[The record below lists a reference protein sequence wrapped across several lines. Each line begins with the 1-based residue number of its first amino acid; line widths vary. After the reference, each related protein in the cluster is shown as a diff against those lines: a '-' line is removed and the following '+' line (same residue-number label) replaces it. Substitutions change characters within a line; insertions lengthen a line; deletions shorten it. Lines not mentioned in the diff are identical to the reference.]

1 MDKVL
6 SIIIPTYNM
15 SEFLGRC
22 LDSLTPIKNIDRL
35 DVIIVNDGSVDN
47 SLEIANRY
55 VTSFPESFR
64 VIDKSNGNYGSCINA
79 GLEQATG
86 KYVKV
91 LDADDFYDTPSLE
104 SFIATMADIDAD
116 LIVTD
121 FVRVYSPSKT
131 KRNSFT
137 IPANVLLSYQS
148 YRFHPEILKLW
159 MHAAAYRTELLKHL
173 GYRQTEGISYTD
185 VEWTFLP
192 MCTIQTLYYLD
203 MPLYQYVLGREGQT
217 VSPTVMRE
225 KYGDNIK
232 CTCSMIL
239 AYKKLLEQHDSLYT
253 SEENRLML
261 NKKLLRRIKTMYK
274 YYLVMHSHEKLSLLT
289 ELDDTLRDNLPE
301 LYRLSGRIVVSSPL
315 LPFHYVSHWRNSGI
329 GRKHKL
335 VTKLY
340 RMMKHRAK

>member
-131 KRNSFT
+131 KETVLHYSSILATDRRKAFRTPTWNGPSCRCVPYRRSTTWICRSIITSWEEKDRPYRPQSCERNTETTS
-137 IPANVLLSYQS
+137 NV
-148 YRFHPEILKLW
+148 
-159 MHAAAYRTELLKHL
+159 HAA
-173 GYRQTEGISYTD
+173 
-185 VEWTFLP
+185 
-192 MCTIQTLYYLD
+192 
-203 MPLYQYVLGREGQT
+203 
-217 VSPTVMRE
+217 
-225 KYGDNIK
+225 
-232 CTCSMIL
+232 
-239 AYKKLLEQHDSLYT
+239 
-253 SEENRLML
+253 
-261 NKKLLRRIKTMYK
+261 
-274 YYLVMHSHEKLSLLT
+274 
-289 ELDDTLRDNLPE
+289 
-301 LYRLSGRIVVSSPL
+301 
-315 LPFHYVSHWRNSGI
+315 
-329 GRKHKL
+329 
-335 VTKLY
+335 
-340 RMMKHRAK
+340 